1 MRVLVVFHG
10 WLPSARRPG
19 SGGAIR
25 AWHHIEALRE
35 AGHEVL
41 LVTRAQDAW
50 DGGPPVY
57 ASASELR
64 AYAKAVA
71 PDRILC
77 VQPEEAPALADLGVP
92 LCVDLYA
99 PRLLES
105 AWQLPQEHAD
115 AAVQTLQALA
125 AADEVL
131 FSNPRQRWFYL
142 GLLALAGW
150 NLREDSGRVVPL
162 VAPQGPERT
171 PPDSPRIVMG
181 GVAWPWQDPTDALA
195 RAKKHLN
202 KRRRGQLV
210 VYGGRSVVGESGVVD
225 LASAVKP
232 GKRLTYIGNLEYPD
246 LLAAYA
252 GATAALDVMAPNPER
267 ELAVAFRHM
276 DYLGCG
282 LPMITSGHGLD
293 LGDAAWVV
301 GDLEAALDQVLDDA
315 DLVARK
321 SKAAIALAAEYARDR
336 CEVALLDW
344 VADGTTRD
352 RESTSLLSS
361 ADARADLGRAEGAL
375 LAERELRHKAEA
387 EVTDKRAENERLS
400 AQISTLTGTIERLTR
415 TLDEVAGF
423 KREAVRVLG
432 AGQTAASEEAKALS
446 RELADMRADLAK
458 KDTELR
464 ASQRDIDRLNDV
476 VTSIK
481 DQASYAGERLIEAGQ
496 RENKLR
502 TDRDSWKNR
511 AERGLLARILR
522 RD

>member
-10 WLPSARRPG
+10 WLPEARRPG
-19 SGGAIR
+19 SGGALR
-25 AWHHIEALRE
+25 AWHHAEALRE

-41 LVTRAQDAW
+41 LVTRSQDAW
-50 DGGPPVY
+50 DGGPPVFASSADLRRY
-57 ASASELR
+57 AR
-64 AYAKAVA
+64 AVA

-77 VQPEEAPALADLGVP
+77 VQPEEAPALSGLGIP

-105 AWQLPQEHAD
+105 AWQTHGDQSD
-115 AAVQTLQALA
+115 AATQTLQALA

-150 NLREDSGRVVPL
+150 DLTRDSGRVVPL
-162 VAPQGPERT
+162 VAPEAPERT
-171 PPDSPRIVMG
+171 PPGSPRIVLG
-181 GVAWPWQDPTDALA
+181 GVAWPWQDPRPALE

-202 KRRRGQLV
+202 RRRKGQLV
-210 VYGGRSVVGESGVVD
+210 VYGGQATLGDAGVMD
-225 LASAVKP
+225 LPSQVKP
-232 GKRLTYIGNLEYPD
+232 GKRLSYVGNLEYGD
-246 LLAAYA
+246 LLTAYSS
-252 GATAALDVMAPNPER
+252 ATAALDVMAPNPER

-276 DYLGCG
+276 DYLACG
-282 LPMITSGHGLD
+282 LPMITHGHGLD

-301 GDLEAALDQVLDDA
+301 GDLEAALDQVLDEPDV
-315 DLVARK
+315 VARK
-321 SKAAIALAAEYARDR
+321 SLAALELASHYGRTECERGLLSWVDEASERPRHTAPLLDRAEAQASLGRAQGRLAAE
-336 CEVALLDW
+336 LQL
-344 VADGTTRD
+344 
-352 RESTSLLSS
+352 RE
-361 ADARADLGRAEGAL
+361 R
-375 LAERELRHKAEA
+375 AEA
-387 EVTDKRAENERLS
+387 EVADKRAENERLS
-400 AQISTLTGTIERLTR
+400 LQIATLTGTIERLTR

-432 AGQTAASEEAKALS
+432 AGQQASSDEAKALA
-446 RELADMRADLAK
+446 RELADLRADLAK
-458 KDTELR
+458 KDAELR
-464 ASQRDIDRLNDV
+464 ASEREKDRLGDV

-502 TDRDSWKNR
+502 QDRDGWKQR